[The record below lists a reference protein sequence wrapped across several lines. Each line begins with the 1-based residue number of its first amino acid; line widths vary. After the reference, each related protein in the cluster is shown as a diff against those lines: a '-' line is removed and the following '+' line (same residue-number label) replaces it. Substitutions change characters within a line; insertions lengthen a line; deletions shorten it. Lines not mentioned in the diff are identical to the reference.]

1 MKLHDCFQPEGTI
14 FPSKGQDS
22 LVTNTIQNSLG
33 KGEPCGRYVA
43 SPRSP
48 FMNNSPPQM
57 PGVPWQPPGCQL
69 LKGLHQHRRDTL
81 QKARSTSRDT
91 SLRGTWSRPRFG
103 RKTHCPEPPGAG
115 PGCPVACVAVR
126 LLPPPNPVL
135 HPQVLTPRHSLMGH
149 PPAEPHLHPSL
160 GRKATGSCNQTISR
174 AAAQQPGTHV
184 PGAGSGVRP
193 ETCSTL
199 ASHWPLTPERSQT
212 SPVSSCLAAPH
223 RPASPALAQL

>member
-1 MKLHDCFQPEGTI
+1 MSRREVVVQWVAGGREGWQ
-14 FPSKGQDS
+14 GQVWGRELEEHGGESRVRYGGES
-22 LVTNTIQNSLG
+22 LKNM
-33 KGEPCGRYVA
+33 GE
-43 SPRSP
+43 
-48 FMNNSPPQM
+48 
-57 PGVPWQPPGCQL
+57 
-69 LKGLHQHRRDTL
+69 
-81 QKARSTSRDT
+81 KARSTSRDT

-223 RPASPALAQL
+223 RPASPADRKSTRLNSSH